1 MAQHIYTGSGAPAT
15 TPTAVGQH
23 YIDTTNGVSYISV
36 GTSSSGDWET
46 SDATA
51 AIAAHVAAGD
61 PHTQYLTSAEGNA
74 AYDAIGAASAAQAA
88 AVQRSNHTG
97 TQTASTISD
106 FNTAADARVAAGITG
121 KQDGPL
127 TGDVTTSGAAATLA
141 NTAVTPGS
149 YTSANITVDAKGRV
163 TAAANGSGGGGTWGT
178 ITGTLSG
185 QTDLFNEQTKMI
197 DGDGAYYF
205 TNGASDLGAGRLEMT
220 KAISAGGGVSESFS
234 GVVNAAY
241 LSSFCTV
248 SGYPNV
254 NHLPSGPLGFSISAS
269 KTAGTQVAKLYAEFY
284 VREVGGTEYLIGTTP
299 VTEAL
304 TGSPAFY
311 TAHTTMRP
319 YRTMLL
325 TDRLLVRFKAE
336 ITGAGTAPD
345 IELRF
350 QGTDMSFVKFP
361 CEPTLSVNWGDIGG
375 TLSSQTD
382 LNSALGGKQA
392 TIAGSDNKLVW
403 KDNTSVVQSLESYSI
418 STTTGGLVQ
427 AITNNPNG
435 GSGLINVHDTS
446 TNINPIANSPNRTWS
461 VLNNQVS
468 IDTDSD
474 GFTLGTNGDAAKVTS
489 NNISHQGT
497 SNIGQI
503 SFTNNNFNLGNGTD
517 PIDVKGFAHSYG
529 FGTVNANV
537 NISGPMQGYTYQ
549 PNFNASSTIST
560 TAYTS
565 AFVDS
570 ANIACASPGYTSFNS
585 SPTIASINN
594 NNNYVAF
601 TNNANITTFTGNA
614 GYIGFNCSPNLGTFN
629 ASGYYKGLSIAP
641 TITSARYAAGID
653 VTMDNVTAY
662 AGVQASVVIQDLTLE
677 FIQPGS
683 YNNSYTIEYTPG
695 GTAGSE
701 VVSITGFAIEVQID
715 SGVSTATQIKT
726 ALEANMGF
734 NSNVTVTISG
744 VGSNTQVTAGPLS
757 FAGGIDAGRALAAYL
772 DGDVEITGALTFGGA
787 LSIGKLSAFHSQAM
801 VDGGGTP
808 TSIHSL
814 ITSPTV
820 AANATLTSADTI
832 AVNTAALINIGAN
845 ATVGTSFIGVAALG
859 LPAVLTMGAGSTV
872 DRVYGAVFALSLD
885 AAGSTGTANEVGLC
899 KAVAIPNGVTT
910 VNRLYGYQMD
920 LPFGDPGTTS
930 WGFYETPGVNNY
942 FAGNLLI
949 GGTAGSDDTVTN
961 SSIALEIKST
971 TKAFMNAR
979 MTTTQ
984 RNALTA
990 VNGMQVYNSTDDKL
1004 QVYAAG
1010 SWVDLH

>member
-1 MAQHIYTGSGAPAT
+1 MANIQHIYTGIIPPAT
-15 TPTAVGQH
+15 TPTAVGHH
-23 YIDTTNGVSYISV
+23 YVDTVAKVTYVSV
-36 GTSSSGDWET
+36 GTTSAADWQLVDAEGVMADHVADT
-46 SDATA
+46 DPHVQYLKESDAAT
-51 AIAAHVAAGD
+51 VATTGAYADLSGTPSSLPPNGSAGGD
-61 PHTQYLTSAEGNA
+61 L
-74 AYDAIGAASAAQAA
+74 
-88 AVQRSNHTG
+88 TG
-97 TQTASTISD
+97 TYP
-106 FNTAADARVAAGITG
+106 N
-121 KQDGPL
+121 P
-127 TGDVTTSGAAATLA
+127 TLGT
-141 NTAVTPGS
+141 TAVTPGA
-149 YTSANITVDAKGRV
+149 YTSANITVDSKGRI
-163 TAAANGSGGGGTWGT
+163 TAAANGGGSGAWGT
-178 ITGTLSG
+178 ITGTLSS

-205 TNGASDLGAGRLEMT
+205 TIAASDLGAGRLEMT
-220 KAISAGGGVSESFS
+220 KEISVGGGVSESFT

-241 LSSFCTV
+241 LSSFCSV

-269 KTAGTQVAKLYAEFY
+269 KTSGTQVAKLYAEFY
-284 VREVGGTEYLIGTTP
+284 VREVGGTEYLLGTTP

-319 YRTMLL
+319 YKTMNL

-361 CEPTLSVNWGDIGG
+361 CEPTVSVNWGDIGG

-392 TIAGSDNKLVW
+392 TISGSDNRLIW

-418 STTTGGLVQ
+418 STTTGGLTQSV
-427 AITNNPNG
+427 INNPNG
-435 GSGLINVHDTS
+435 GSGLISVHETS

-474 GFTLGTNGDAAKVTS
+474 GFTFGTSGDAAKVVS

-503 SFTNNNFNLGNGTD
+503 SFTSNNFNLGNGTD
-517 PIDVKGFAHSYG
+517 PIDVKGFCHSYG

-537 NISGPMQGYTYQ
+537 NISGAMQGYTYQ
-549 PNFNASSTIST
+549 PNINAAATIST
-560 TAYTS
+560 STYTS
-565 AFVDS
+565 AFVDN
-570 ANIACASPGYTSFNS
+570 ANIACASPPYTSFNA
-585 SPTIASINN
+585 SPTIASIMNN
-594 NNNYVAF
+594 SNYIAF
-601 TNNANITTFTGNA
+601 TNNANITTFTGNS
-614 GYIGFNCSPNLGTFN
+614 GYIGFNSSPNLGTFN
-629 ASGYYKGLSIAP
+629 SSGYFKGVSIAP

-662 AGVQASVVIQDLTLE
+662 AGVLASVVIQDLTLT

-734 NSNVTVTISG
+734 SSNVTVAVSG

-757 FAGGIDAGRALAAYL
+757 FAGGVDAGRVLAAYF
-772 DGDVEITGALTFGGA
+772 DGPVEITGALTFGGA
-787 LSIGKLSAFHSQAM
+787 LSVGQLNAFHTQAL
-801 VDGGGTP
+801 VDTGGTP
-808 TSIHSL
+808 QSLHGL
-814 ITSPTV
+814 ITQPTV
-820 AANATLTSADTI
+820 AANATLTSADMI
-832 AVNTAALINIGAN
+832 GVNTAALITIGDN
-845 ATVGTSFIGVAALG
+845 ATVGTSFIGCAALG
-859 LPAVLTMGAGSTV
+859 LPAVITMGSGSTL
-872 DRVYGAVFALSLD
+872 DRCYGAIYALSLD
-885 AAGSTGTANEVGLC
+885 AGAGGGTINEVGLC

-961 SSIALEIKST
+961 SSVALEVKST
-971 TKAFMNAR
+971 TKAFVLPR

-990 VNGMQVYNSTDDKL
+990 IAGMMIFNTTTSLMEYYD
-1004 QVYAAG
+1004 G
-1010 SWVDLH
+1010 SVWI